1 MKRTTSLSVMSLA
14 MLGAAGAAHAQTSVT
29 LYGTIDTSITYVN
42 RAAGSANLWSLG
54 NSSNGNLSG
63 TRWGLKGSEDLGGG
77 LSAIFQLENGF
88 NPSTGQLG
96 QGSRIFGRQA
106 YVGLAS
112 NRFGTVTLGRQYD
125 PLIDL
130 VQGITEDNYFGS
142 AFATAGDVDNYDNS
156 FRVNNAVKY
165 ASPVWSGFQFETMYA
180 FGGVAGSTG
189 SQQSYAV
196 AAAYNT
202 GPLSLA
208 AGYFYASNGQATAA
222 LRTNTFTS
230 TSDGTFDGP
239 INEGYASA
247 HSLAI
252 ARVAGQYVF
261 GPFTVGA
268 GYSNAQYRRDDSS
281 LFGENEKY
289 NTGQGFFNWQ
299 ASPALLLGVGYSY
312 TKSSGDTS
320 ATYHQASIGADYS
333 LSKRTDVYMTAA
345 YQHAS
350 GETANPDG
358 VGAPVAAEASIGSY
372 GYAGTA
378 SQTMVNLGIRHK
390 F

>member
-1 MKRTTSLSVMSLA
+1 MKRTTSLSVISLA
-14 MLGAAGAAHAQTSVT
+14 MLGVAGAAHAQTSVT
-29 LYGTIDTSITYVN
+29 LYGTIDTSISYVN
-42 RAAGSANLWSLG
+42 HAQGGQSLWTLG
-54 NSSNGNLSG
+54 NSSFGNLSG
-63 TRWGLKGSEDLGGG
+63 TRWGVKGSEDLGGG
-77 LSAIFQLENGF
+77 LAAIFQLENGF
-88 NPSTGQLG
+88 NPSTGQLA
-96 QGSRIFGRQA
+96 QGGRLFGRQA
-106 YVGLAS
+106 YVGLTSTQYGA
-112 NRFGTVTLGRQYD
+112 VTLGRQYD

-142 AFATAGDVDNYDNS
+142 VFATAGDVDNYDNS
-156 FRVNNAVKY
+156 FRVSNAVKY

-180 FGGVAGSTG
+180 FGGTAGSTG
-189 SQQSYAV
+189 AQQSYAV
-196 AAAYNT
+196 AAAYNR

-208 AGYFYASNGQATAA
+208 AGYFYASNSEATVV
-222 LRTNTFTS
+222 RTNSFTS

-239 INEGYASA
+239 INLGYSSA

-252 ARVAGQYVF
+252 ARVAGQYVI

-268 GYSNAQYRRDDSS
+268 GYSNAQYRRDNAS
-281 LFGENEKY
+281 LFADNEKY

-299 ASPALLLGVGYSY
+299 ATPAMLVGVGYSY

-320 ATYHQASIGADYS
+320 ATYHQVSVGADYS

-358 VGAPVAAEASIGSY
+358 TGAPVAAQASIGSY
-372 GYAGTA
+372 GYAGTS
-378 SQTMVNLGIRHK
+378 SQTMVNLGLRHK

>member
-1 MKRTTSLSVMSLA
+1 MKRTTSLSVISLA
-14 MLGAAGAAHAQTSVT
+14 MLGVAGAAHAQTSVT
-29 LYGTIDTSITYVN
+29 LYGTIDTSISYVN
-42 RAAGSANLWSLG
+42 HAQGGQSLWSLG
-54 NSSNGNLSG
+54 NSSFGNLSG
-63 TRWGLKGSEDLGGG
+63 TRWGVKGSEDLGGG
-77 LSAIFQLENGF
+77 LAAIFQLENGF
-88 NPSTGQLG
+88 NPSTGQLA
-96 QGSRIFGRQA
+96 QGSRLFGRQA
-106 YVGLAS
+106 YVGLTSTRYGA
-112 NRFGTVTLGRQYD
+112 VTLGRQYD

-130 VQGITEDNYFGS
+130 VQGITADNYFGS
-142 AFATAGDVDNYDNS
+142 VFATAGDVDNYDNS
-156 FRVNNAVKY
+156 FRVSNAVKY

-180 FGGVAGSTG
+180 FGGTAGSTG
-189 SQQSYAV
+189 AQQSYSV

-208 AGYFYASNGQATAA
+208 AGYFYAANSEATAVPRA
-222 LRTNTFTS
+222 NSFTS

-239 INEGYASA
+239 INLGYSSA

-252 ARVAGQYVF
+252 ARVAGQYVI

-268 GYSNAQYRRDDSS
+268 GYSNAQYRRDNAS
-281 LFGENEKY
+281 LFAENEKY

-299 ASPALLLGVGYSY
+299 ATSAMLLGVGYSY

-320 ATYHQASIGADYS
+320 ATYHQVSVGADYS

-350 GETANPDG
+350 GETADPNG
-358 VGAPVAAEASIGSY
+358 GGAPVAAQASIGSY

-378 SQTMVNLGIRHK
+378 SQTMVNLGLRHK